1 MAGDEVTMW
10 RGTFYGLGVGPGDP
24 ELMTIKAWKLI
35 CELPVI
41 AYPRPDNGDSLA
53 RRIAR
58 PFVPE
63 EAIELELTIPMRIER
78 EPARAAYDA
87 AASAIA
93 AHLDQGRNVGFL
105 CAGDPLFYGSFM
117 YLLERLKDDY
127 HTVIIPGVTSPSAA
141 AATLAR
147 PLAARADV
155 LKVIPATAG
164 MERLAGELEN
174 VDAAAIIKVGRHFD
188 DVRAVIERMGLT
200 ERAFLIASASDGD
213 EIVSCLADLPAGAQP
228 YFSTI
233 LIYKGGEPW

>member
-1 MAGDEVTMW
+1 MTR

-35 CELPVI
+35 SRVPVI
-41 AYPRPDNGDSLA
+41 AYPRPDSGESLA

-63 EAIELELTIPMRIER
+63 EAIELELAIPMRIER
-78 EPARAAYDA
+78 APARSAYDA
-87 AASAIA
+87 GAEAIA
-93 AHLDQGRNVGFL
+93 AHLDAGRDVGFL

-117 YLLERLKDDY
+117 YLLERLKGDY
-127 HTVIIPGVTSPSAA
+127 ETVIVPGITSPSAA
-141 AATLAR
+141 AAALHR

-164 MERLAGELEN
+164 MDRLASELETA
-174 VDAAAIIKVGRHFD
+174 DAAAIIKVGRHFNE
-188 DVRAVIERMGLT
+188 VRGVIERLGLADK
-200 ERAFLIASASDGD
+200 AFVVAAASDGN
-213 EIVSCLADLPAGAQP
+213 ESVSPLADLPAGAQP